1 MSTLTRRINT
11 YFAVLI
17 LTIFGSGAS
26 LIIMHVANANL
37 DSLTQTYGSSSEA
50 LTNGKPNL

>member
-26 LIIMHVANANL
+26 LIIIHIANANV
-37 DSLTQTYGSSSEA
+37 DSLTQAYAGSTLAPLGASASH
-50 LTNGKPNL
+50 

>member
-17 LTIFGSGAS
+17 LTIFGAGAS
-26 LIIMHVANANL
+26 LIIIHVANNSAVAAAL
-37 DSLTQTYGSSSEA
+37 SASSVSA
-50 LTNGKPNL
+50 Y